1 MSTRV
6 NSLPP
11 PWPNQALAQAR
22 EASQIQPKTADPKL
36 AADQAIEVK
45 KAKAPAVDDSAAN
58 NNQSGP
64 HDQKSAG
71 EQAVTG
77 HVNIEA

>member
-22 EASQIQPKTADPKL
+22 EASKIQTDQGQPKPAKEESF
-36 AADQAIEVK
+36 EVK
-45 KAKAPAVDDSAAN
+45 KAKAAAVEEST
-58 NNQSGP
+58 NQSSP

>member
-22 EASQIQPKTADPKL
+22 EASKIQTDQGEAKPPKEESF
-36 AADQAIEVK
+36 EVK
-45 KAKAPAVDDSAAN
+45 KAKAPAVEEST
-58 NNQSGP
+58 NQSSP